1 MAVAVAINTERD
13 NKMKKILALGAIV
26 AAVAFQGC
34 EKKAEDPAAKAAD
47 AAKATAQQAADKAAE
62 KAPAAPAAKK

>member
-47 AAKATAQQAADKAAE
+47 AGKATAQQAAE